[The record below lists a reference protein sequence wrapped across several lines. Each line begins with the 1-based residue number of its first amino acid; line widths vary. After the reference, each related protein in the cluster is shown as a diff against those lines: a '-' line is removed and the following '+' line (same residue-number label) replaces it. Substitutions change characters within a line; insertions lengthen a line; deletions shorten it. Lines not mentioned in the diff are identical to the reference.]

1 MRSGNGR
8 HRRPRQAPAIVVAAG
23 VTGAGI
29 AMPLFGAVGAQA
41 AQATTWDQVAECESG
56 GMWSANE
63 GNGFYGGL
71 QLTLDLWKK
80 YGGTEYAPRPDLAS
94 RSQQIS
100 VAESILGDRGPGAWS
115 SCALRAGLTDDAGA
129 PDVDPGGPAGPA
141 SGTGRSGDGWGD
153 RGRDGS
159 SSTAPDASGTSDG
172 SGDTDASRSAGRP
185 DAPHTSKSP
194 DGLDDAA
201 PGGSSASGSSAS
213 GSSAD
218 GSASGDAASGDTATG
233 DAASD
238 GSKKPSRD
246 ASADPAPSGR
256 HRGAQDAG
264 ERSGD
269 GASADARPSGRHASR
284 DGGDREQAPTDDDY
298 TVRPGD
304 NLSGIAEHQ
313 NVSRGWQGLY
323 ENNEELIGIDPDLI
337 IPGQRL
343 DLTIR
348 EQ

>member
-8 HRRPRQAPAIVVAAG
+8 HRRPRQAPAIIVAAG
-23 VTGAGI
+23 VTGAGL
-29 AMPLFGAVGAQA
+29 AMPLFGAAGAQA
-41 AQATTWDQVAECESG
+41 AQTATWDHVAECESG

-71 QLTLDLWKK
+71 QLTLDMWKK

-100 VAESILGDRGPGAWS
+100 VAEAILGDRGPDAWP
-115 SCALRAGLTDDAGA
+115 SCALGAGLTDGGGA
-129 PDVDPGGPAGPA
+129 PDVDPGSTATPDQ
-141 SGTGRSGDGWGD
+141 GTGRGGDDPGD

-159 SSTAPDASGTSDG
+159 SSDADGSGASGDADKSDAPDASG
-172 SGDTDASRSAGRP
+172 SAEDP
-185 DAPHTSKSP
+185 EAPHTSKSP
-194 DGLDDAA
+194 DGLDGSASDDPASDGSDSDGSDSGRSSDS
-201 PGGSSASGSSAS
+201 GGSSAS
-213 GSSAD
+213 
-218 GSASGDAASGDTATG
+218 
-233 DAASD
+233 D
-238 GSKKPSRD
+238 GSKTP
-246 ASADPAPSGR
+246 SADPSADPSPSGR
-256 HRGAQDAG
+256 HRGSPDAG
-264 ERSGD
+264 ERTDDGDAGSG
-269 GASADARPSGRHASR
+269 RPSGRHASR
-284 DGGDREQAPTDDDY
+284 GGSDRDDGSTGDDY

-313 NVSRGWQGLY
+313 NVARGWEGLY
-323 ENNEELIGIDPDLI
+323 ESNEDLIGADPDLI

>member
-8 HRRPRQAPAIVVAAG
+8 HRRPRQAPAIIVAAG
-23 VTGAGI
+23 VTGAGLAI
-29 AMPLFGAVGAQA
+29 PLFGAAGAQA
-41 AQATTWDQVAECESG
+41 AQTATWDHVAECESG

-71 QLTLDLWKK
+71 QLTLDMWKK

-100 VAESILGDRGPGAWS
+100 VAEAILGDRGPDAWP
-115 SCALRAGLTDDAGA
+115 SCALGAGLTDGGGA
-129 PDVDPGGPAGPA
+129 PDVDPGSTATSDP
-141 SGTGRSGDGWGD
+141 GTGRGDDDPGD

-159 SSTAPDASGTSDG
+159 SSDADRSGTSDGADGPDAPDASG
-172 SGDTDASRSAGRP
+172 SAEGTE
-185 DAPHTSKSP
+185 APHTSKSP
-194 DGLDDAA
+194 DGLD
-201 PGGSSASGSSAS
+201 
-213 GSSAD
+213 
-218 GSASGDAASGDTATG
+218 GSASDDPAADDSDAHDSEADGPSGSDRPS
-233 DAASD
+233 ASD
-238 GSKKPSRD
+238 DSRTP
-246 ASADPAPSGR
+246 SADPSPSGR
-256 HRGAQDAG
+256 HRGSPDAG
-264 ERSGD
+264 EGADDGD
-269 GASADARPSGRHASR
+269 AGSARPSGRHASR
-284 DGGDREQAPTDDDY
+284 GASDRDAGSTDDDY

-313 NVSRGWQGLY
+313 NVSRGWEGLY
-323 ENNEELIGIDPDLI
+323 ESNEDLIGTDPDLI

>member
-8 HRRPRQAPAIVVAAG
+8 HRRPRQAPAIIVAAG
-23 VTGAGI
+23 VTGAGLAI
-29 AMPLFGAVGAQA
+29 PLFGATGAQA
-41 AQATTWDQVAECESG
+41 AQTATWDHVAECESG

-71 QLTLDLWKK
+71 QLTLDMWKK

-100 VAESILGDRGPGAWS
+100 VAEAILGDRGPDAWP
-115 SCALRAGLTDDAGA
+115 SCALGAGLTDGGGA
-129 PDVDPGGPAGPA
+129 PDVDPGSTADSDPGAGRD
-141 SGTGRSGDGWGD
+141 GGDPGD

-159 SSTAPDASGTSDG
+159 SSDEDRSGTSDKA
-172 SGDTDASRSAGRP
+172 DKPDASDESDASGPAEGP

-194 DGLDDAA
+194 DGLD
-201 PGGSSASGSSAS
+201 
-213 GSSAD
+213 
-218 GSASGDAASGDTATG
+218 GSASDGPASDDPDSGSPSDPDG
-233 DAASD
+233 PSASD
-238 GSKKPSRD
+238 GSKSPSAD
-246 ASADPAPSGR
+246 PSADPAPSGR
-256 HRGAQDAG
+256 HRGSPGAG
-264 ERSGD
+264 ERAGD
-269 GASADARPSGRHASR
+269 GDAGSARPSGRHASR
-284 DGGDREQAPTDDDY
+284 GASDRDEGSTDSTADDY

-304 NLSGIAEHQ
+304 SLSGIAEHQ
-313 NVSRGWQGLY
+313 NVSRGWEGLY
-323 ENNEELIGIDPDLI
+323 ETNEDLIGIDPDLI